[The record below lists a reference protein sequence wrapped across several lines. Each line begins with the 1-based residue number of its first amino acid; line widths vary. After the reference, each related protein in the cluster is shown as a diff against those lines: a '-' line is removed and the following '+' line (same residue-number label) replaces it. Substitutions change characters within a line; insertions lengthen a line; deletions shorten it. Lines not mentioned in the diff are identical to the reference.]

1 MIDMQETYNQGSQT
15 CVHGVKYSSGQNK
28 VNVRPTCNECA
39 TVIAVERNATRTE
52 TGSGNKRCPL
62 TTKFTVLRYS
72 NDFPVRFSQLAAA
85 ISIENVF
92 QDCSKSEHQER
103 EGNW

>member
-1 MIDMQETYNQGSQT
+1 M
-15 CVHGVKYSSGQNK
+15 YSSGQNK
-28 VNVRPTCNECA
+28 VNVRPTCNERA
-39 TVIAVERNATRTE
+39 TVIAVERNAKRTE

-85 ISIENVF
+85 ISIEMSF
-92 QDCSKSEHQER
+92 KTALKASTKSAKAT
-103 EGNW
+103 GKLWG